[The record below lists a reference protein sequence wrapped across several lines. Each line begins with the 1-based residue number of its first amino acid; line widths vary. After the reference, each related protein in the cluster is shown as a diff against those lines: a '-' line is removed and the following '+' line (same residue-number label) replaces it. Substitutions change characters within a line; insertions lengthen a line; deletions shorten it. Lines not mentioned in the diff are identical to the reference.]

1 MLPTSALLLVG
12 IILKKP
18 LATILICLY
27 SINLIL
33 SSRHS
38 DDSIGSLINF
48 SHLNP
53 NVVRLCKILEN
64 LVPWLVVPGNL
75 SYGNV
80 PWCQLLRGQ
89 SFEAIST

>member
-53 NVVRLCKILEN
+53 NVVRLLTNPRATKGIGGFEDQKARSSEIGTR
-64 LVPWLVVPGNL
+64 GNPIG
-75 SYGNV
+75 SPCEKY
-80 PWCQLLRGQ
+80 
-89 SFEAIST
+89 

>member
-53 NVVRLCKILEN
+53 NVVRLLTNPRATKGVGGLEDQKARWLTILI
-64 LVPWLVVPGNL
+64 
-75 SYGNV
+75 
-80 PWCQLLRGQ
+80 RG
-89 SFEAIST
+89 F